1 MKATTMRTIDD
12 DSIKNNCNALR
23 SHIASM
29 ETHKLRCWVRG
40 APASNAKNVRRHTV
54 GTNEPKKEEE
64 SSDAQKPLPLGTIP
78 QSPARFFP
86 FNYLSMTFF
95 LPYPY
100 LIEMDITF
108 FATKQIQS
116 VRMTLR
122 TNYVR

>member
-1 MKATTMRTIDD
+1 MRTIDD

-64 SSDAQKPLPLGTIP
+64 SSDAQKPLPLGTYTSVPSAI
-78 QSPARFFP
+78 
-86 FNYLSMTFF
+86 LSF
-95 LPYPY
+95 
-100 LIEMDITF
+100 
-108 FATKQIQS
+108 
-116 VRMTLR
+116 
-122 TNYVR
+122 